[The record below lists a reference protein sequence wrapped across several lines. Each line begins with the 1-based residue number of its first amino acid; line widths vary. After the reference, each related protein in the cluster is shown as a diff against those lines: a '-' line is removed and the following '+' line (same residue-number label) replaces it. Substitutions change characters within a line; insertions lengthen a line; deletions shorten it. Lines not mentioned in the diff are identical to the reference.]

1 MSNIKCPQCGLVNF
15 ESAEVCKRCSLN
27 LKQLREEAEREELA
41 RREQRELHPQHRQI
55 LLSTGEVQYQ
65 YRVIDVVFAYGN
77 SSQSFFKDANPM
89 EAYQR
94 VSVMLEQAAAQI
106 GANAVLWV
114 KYDYRVALTQGLIGP
129 NQVFEVFAYGTAV
142 KLL

>member
-1 MSNIKCPQCGLVNF
+1 
-15 ESAEVCKRCSLN
+15 
-27 LKQLREEAEREELA
+27 
-41 RREQRELHPQHRQI
+41 
-55 LLSTGEVQYQ
+55 
-65 YRVIDVVFAYGN
+65 
-77 SSQSFFKDANPM
+77 M

-94 VSVMLEQAAAQI
+94 VSTMLEQAAAQI

-114 KYDYRVALTQGLIGP
+114 KYDYRVATTQGFLTT

>member
-1 MSNIKCPQCGLVNF
+1 MSNIKCPACGLVNF
-15 ESAEVCKRCSLN
+15 ASAEVCKRCNTN
-27 LKQLREEAEREELA
+27 LDQAREEAAREEAA
-41 RREQRELHPQHRQI
+41 RAQRELHPQRRQI
-55 LLSTGEVQYQ
+55 ILSTGEVQYQ

-77 SSQSFFKDANPM
+77 SSQSFFKGVNPM

-94 VSVMLEQAAAQI
+94 VSTMLEQAAAQV

-114 KYDYRVALTQGLIGP
+114 KYDYRVSLTQGFLTT

-142 KLL
+142 K